1 MAAEEH
7 NGGRSPADN
16 PTKVDRSLD
25 ELARNLTTSNI
36 SRGRV
41 LKIMGSALL
50 GSVLAA
56 VPGVAWA
63 DDRCPEGQTRCGD
76 RCVNLQTNER
86 HCGSCSNRC
95 RSTQTCCK
103 GRCVNLQRNERHCGS
118 CFHRCAEGEEC
129 VSGECKPSCIPN
141 GEPCTEATALQCCSG
156 TCSGGKCAACP
167 FGQELCNGSCVSNSC
182 PEGQVFLPCRCAC
195 VNACPAGKVLLS
207 NGTCAEPCDLNLCG
221 GGPSTCF
228 CVREAGT
235 GGIYCVSNVSTT
247 QCTDTCSC
255 PTGQLC
261 QVSHEPISTCAQVP
275 QAFC

>member
-86 HCGSCSNRC
+86 HCGSC
-95 RSTQTCCK
+95 
-103 GRCVNLQRNERHCGS
+103 
-118 CFHRCAEGEEC
+118 FHRCAEGEEC

-141 GEPCTEATALQCCSG
+141 GEPSTEATALQCCSG

-182 PEGQVFLPCRCAC
+182 PEDQVFLACRCAC
-195 VNACPAGKVLLS
+195 VNACPTGKV
-207 NGTCAEPCDLNLCG
+207 
-221 GGPSTCF
+221 
-228 CVREAGT
+228 
-235 GGIYCVSNVSTT
+235 
-247 QCTDTCSC
+247 
-255 PTGQLC
+255 
-261 QVSHEPISTCAQVP
+261 
-275 QAFC
+275 